1 MKRRRFRAKGR
12 PGNAGPKPVREW
24 VGGTIRAPFFLYDR
38 TEPYRPSLALWLE
51 LPGGLVV
58 GQDVIVDPEDI
69 EGGVAWTLREAMAS
83 PMVGTPRRPDAIRV
97 DDEATATLVRNEAG
111 GEIPVEV
118 APTPELDDVF
128 RELVR
133 SLAELPGDVEPSYLE
148 EGRLPVAAVAAL
160 FEAGRAL
167 FAHAPWKMAGEAPL
181 LWMDIPSLGMEDAVV
196 AIIGQTMDVRGVLV
210 FASVDDLDAYFEA
223 SDQEAY
229 KGGYLGAEVL
239 SLIFE
244 PAAELPRSMRR
255 EVCEH
260 GWPVHGPDA
269 YPVVQ
274 RRESDGVPNPLTVR
288 DLQIATACADALAA
302 FLDKHATLLDA
313 AKIDDLA
320 ETYFN
325 EHGREVRLSFMDE
338 DIEGDDPFG
347 FGVDEF
353 GDIEPFPEDGPFTPR
368 AGRNEPCPCG
378 SGKKYKK
385 CHLPIEEA
393 RHAEGRRATA
403 AHALDTRLLVELAEY
418 ASREFGE
425 TWRNFYDD
433 MSARSDSTLLVL
445 PLAVFSFE
453 PDGTTVADAYLKE
466 RRATPEER
474 RWLKAQQAAWLSV
487 WEVEA
492 VEPGRTLTLR
502 DLLSGE
508 RRTVLER
515 KGSEVLTVRDAV
527 LGRVVD
533 WGGLSLIAGLHQSA
547 LAPYDAAEVVE
558 RARSALELDGAVP
571 VDRLQT
577 ATAGEG
583 LVEYWEEA
591 VEERR
596 LRSSLPP
603 LLQNMDGDPLLPTVD
618 RFEVAAGAGQQI
630 GQAILDI
637 EGMIEDEDADGPMYV
652 LLRPKDR
659 SETEST
665 ILASARLD
673 AEGLRVETNSV
684 ARADY
689 ALDRIMDACGESIRH
704 VEREHTEPPELGLS
718 SR

>member
-97 DDEATATLVRNEAG
+97 DDEATATLVRDEAG
-111 GEIPVEV
+111 GAIPVEV

-229 KGGYLGAEVL
+229 KTGYLGAEVL

-320 ETYFN
+320 ETHFN

-353 GDIEPFPEDGPFTPR
+353 GDLEPFPEDGPFTPR

-385 CHLPIEEA
+385 CHLPVEEA

-403 AHALDTRLLVELAEY
+403 AHALDAQLVAELAEY
-418 ASREFGE
+418 ALREFGE
-425 TWRNFYDD
+425 AWRTYYEEL
-433 MSARSDSTLLVL
+433 SGKSDSTLLVL

-453 PDGTTVADAYLKE
+453 KDGTTVANAYLKE
-466 RRATPEER
+466 HGRRLAPEER
-474 RWLKAQQAAWLSV
+474 RWLEAQQAAWLSV

-492 VEPGRTLTLR
+492 VEPGRTLTLH

-515 KGSEVLTVRDAV
+515 KGSEALAVRDAV
-527 LGRVVD
+527 LARVAD
-533 WGGLSLIAGLHQSA
+533 HDGLSLVVGFHASM
-547 LAPYDAAEVVE
+547 LAPYGAAEVVE
-558 RARSALELDGAVP
+558 RARLALAPDGAVP
-571 VDRLQT
+571 VDRLRD
-577 ATAGEG
+577 AAAAGA
-583 LVEYWEEA
+583 LLDYWEEA
-591 VEERR
+591 VQEEK
-596 LRSSLPP
+596 LRSSRPPQLVNTDGEPLPP
-603 LLQNMDGDPLLPTVD
+603 PLPPSPEMERLLAESKARHYATWPDVPLPALDGRTPRECARTHAGRNEVDLLLKQMENMDH
-618 RFEVAAGAGQQI
+618 
-630 GQAILDI
+630 
-637 EGMIEDEDADGPMYV
+637 
-652 LLRPKDR
+652 
-659 SETEST
+659 
-665 ILASARLD
+665 
-673 AEGLRVETNSV
+673 
-684 ARADY
+684 RAP
-689 ALDRIMDACGESIRH
+689 GEPFDFSIIRD
-704 VEREHTEPPELGLS
+704 ELGLP